1 VDINELV
8 LDEVAI
14 NTAVDA
20 IIEQIAAMNDNDGR
34 QLFKSVKRGLEL
46 PQGTPNESNSPAVF
60 IWHDAAQ
67 YRSDGAQLWF
77 DTATATIDLFVV
89 CYSFNDSDL
98 QAQRERLCAHVL
110 RRLQQPAGGVTTA
123 DGLQPGASWEF
134 EHLQLASIDHTSP
147 FKKILEFV
155 PVLPPWYI
163 SRISLTIEAEA
174 NNRV

>member
-110 RRLQQPAGGVTTA
+110 RRLQQPAGGVTTVDRSYKPIQENTGVRA
-123 DGLQPGASWEF
+123 GATPVVHLAYLPHYRSRGEQPC
-134 EHLQLASIDHTSP
+134 LAKP
-147 FKKILEFV
+147 
-155 PVLPPWYI
+155 
-163 SRISLTIEAEA
+163 RNSLT
-174 NNRV
+174 R